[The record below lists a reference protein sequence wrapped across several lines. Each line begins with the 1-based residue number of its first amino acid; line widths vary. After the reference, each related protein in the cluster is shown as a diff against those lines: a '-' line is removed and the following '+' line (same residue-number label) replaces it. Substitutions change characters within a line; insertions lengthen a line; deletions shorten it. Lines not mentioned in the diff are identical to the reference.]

1 MHRAER
7 KKKRQ
12 QLTTSMPIFASR
24 TCGRRPFSCLH
35 SRYHGLSTSRACSAY
50 VMNSIHRVALS
61 RVLFDAR
68 LQQKSM
74 FQYPCWFLYTEIY
87 KFWDILWINHPYPG
101 YIKYFHMKM
110 KEKNMSRII
119 HSLSLKYDRWWQM
132 SVRLTV
138 NNRQFHRHPLLSGQ
152 SN

>member
-1 MHRAER
+1 MSACRFWLLRLIWSAR
-7 KKKRQ
+7 PPQ
-12 QLTTSMPIFASR
+12 PPLSTSMPIFASR
-24 TCGRRPFSCLH
+24 ACGRRPFSCLH

-87 KFWDILWINHPYPG
+87 KFWDILCRAMVYPCDDAVVIAIRHGHPSLKPWLPLL
-101 YIKYFHMKM
+101 KCPTSHLPDTSDK
-110 KEKNMSRII
+110 KNM
-119 HSLSLKYDRWWQM
+119 
-132 SVRLTV
+132 
-138 NNRQFHRHPLLSGQ
+138 
-152 SN
+152 